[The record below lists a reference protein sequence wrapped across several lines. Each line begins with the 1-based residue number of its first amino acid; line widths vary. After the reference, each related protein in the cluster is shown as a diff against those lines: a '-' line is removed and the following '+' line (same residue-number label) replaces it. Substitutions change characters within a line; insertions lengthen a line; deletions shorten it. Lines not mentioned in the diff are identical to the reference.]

1 MWGMT
6 IGTMAPNEKPGVTFL
21 HQLRALFGPN
31 GHPTPLVLSNRII
44 LEIEIPMYQN
54 LKLSPNR
61 AS

>member
-6 IGTMAPNEKPGVTFL
+6 IGTMAPKEKPGVTFL

-54 LKLSPNR
+54 LR
-61 AS
+61 